1 MKHKSLFYFFSI
13 ILSVVVF
20 SISVRAHPIK
30 GERPMNIN
38 IDFSGVEKFLELT
51 ALLEKDQE
59 PTQEQWDDMF
69 DTPGYKI
76 LILREFNKNFLME
89 RIKLAFMPSKKEAL
103 KAKLKEEK
111 GFWAQFLPH
120 FVRAKSQRKLVE
132 EQVARF
138 KSVDFIK
145 AAVDEAR
152 EFLPDVSLDEN
163 LPLSFVISAPIPGDT
178 HPWWWMCC
186 MPMTRRIYLSH
197 SWRMNS
203 IITTEISFFPTL
215 RIRVFFG

>member
-1 MKHKSLFYFFSI
+1 MEHKSLFYFFSI

-120 FVRAKSQRKLVE
+120 FVRAKSQLLMRHGN
-132 EQVARF
+132 
-138 KSVDFIK
+138 S
-145 AAVDEAR
+145 
-152 EFLPDVSLDEN
+152 FLMY
-163 LPLSFVISAPIPGDT
+163 LSTKICHCLSSFSAPIPGDT